1 MNPNR
6 FRSDF
11 SKLMEI
17 ESYLNLYHSFEIN
30 GHDLLLSLKKNLKL
44 RYFISFTILT
54 AFTIPSNEFCI
65 KV

>member
-1 MNPNR
+1 MNQNR
-6 FRSDF
+6 FRFDF

-44 RYFISFTILT
+44 RYISFTILT